1 MVSYLHAYNTTNII
15 LVISKASGVS
25 VPFDLENHLN
35 RVNLKDLVK
44 IVPNENQ
51 LISLFLAK
59 MQKWEPD
66 IIVVSAVILL

>member
-35 RVNLKDLVK
+35 RANLKDLVK